1 LNSPAYVQIDLRRED
16 CTGYLARPLIIMHGG
31 ADPIVGTGEGEG
43 YKNLVAKTIGR
54 REAENLLA
62 VYYIPGMGHGGTQ
75 YDNLIP
81 AQIDAL
87 EAMIDYQQSNG
98 SRGAPAPAFIG
109 IYPREPV
116 TGPGSSL
123 GFYDLPHHDH
133 DDDHDD

>member
-1 LNSPAYVQIDLRRED
+1 MQ
-16 CTGYLARPLIIMHGG
+16 G
-31 ADPIVGTGEGEG
+31 ADPIVSTGEPRD

-62 VYYIPGMGHGGTQ
+62 VYYIPGMGHGGNAVRQ
-75 YDNLIP
+75 PDSE
-81 AQIDAL
+81 QIDAL

-109 IYPREPV
+109 TTRASRH
-116 TGPGSSL
+116 GSGNSL
-123 GFYDLPHHDH
+123 GFYDLPHHGD

>member
-1 LNSPAYVQIDLRRED
+1 
-16 CTGYLARPLIIMHGG
+16 M
-31 ADPIVGTGEGEG
+31 
-43 YKNLVAKTIGR
+43 AKTIGR
-54 REAENLLA
+54 HEAKNLLG
-62 VYYIPGMGHGGTQ
+62 VYYIAGMGHGGTQ

-98 SRGAPAPAFIG
+98 SRGAPPPDFIG

-116 TGPGSSL
+116 TGPGNSL

-133 DDDHDD
+133 DHDEDASHDR

>member
-1 LNSPAYVQIDLRRED
+1 
-16 CTGYLARPLIIMHGG
+16 MHGG
-31 ADPIVGTGEGEG
+31 ADPIVSPGEAEG

-75 YDNLIP
+75 FDSLIP

-98 SRGAPAPAFIG
+98 SRGASAPAFIG

-123 GFYDLPHHDH
+123 GFYDLPHHGD